1 MEPKPVVLGN
11 ITHMCLLLRPDQFE
25 VKYFSKKVDDV
36 SISFVYHVL
45 KARGSLAY
53 FEFWR
58 LVNMVLVICLY
69 YKSTFTFLINKTS
82 SVQWCCE
89 IVWLSF

>member
-1 MEPKPVVLGN
+1 MESKPVVLGN
-11 ITHMCLLLRPDQFE
+11 TTRMCLLLCPDQFE
-25 VKYFSKKVDDV
+25 VKYFNKIDDV

-58 LVNMVLVICLY
+58 LVNVVLIICLY

-89 IVWLSF
+89 IV